1 MNERKQS
8 KLRFLFQLQLFQH
21 RIVPVRRIVPMGRKR
36 RQPLSIRG
44 LDFVL
49 AFCYFLLPDGQFYL
63 YANYFIVAGAAEG
76 RKAEQRGGARG
87 GEAGTNPICRL
98 FVKKSHNSSL
108 LAHIFHGGSDVAACR
123 AHPPSVMIYLRR
135 TSARGCVTRAWPSS
149 RFCRT
154 FPYIF

>member
-1 MNERKQS
+1 
-8 KLRFLFQLQLFQH
+8 
-21 RIVPVRRIVPMGRKR
+21 MGRKR
-36 RQPLSIRG
+36 RNRPLSIRG

-123 AHPPSVMIYLRR
+123 AHTPSDYFPTTDKRERLRDSCMIFALF
-135 TSARGCVTRAWPSS
+135 P
-149 RFCRT
+149 T
-154 FPYIF
+154 FLLLVLTLATDYQS